1 MKIDLLDIETQ
12 YINNRN
18 LNYAK
23 KHYIEL
29 KYGIIRLEIT
39 YIDKIDSTFIEM
51 ESIIAGYE
59 NETSLTINNEGN
71 YEYSSC
77 TCGFHNST
85 EPCGHVWQL
94 AKYVIDNDLEAPYEY
109 EKNEDKEETVEKYF
123 EKRSKIVQETINNE
137 WFKEILKE
145 DIIDK
150 LSKIET
156 SSLNLVPSIEFDE
169 LHSSRNFPKI
179 KFKIGRDKLYT
190 IRDIYSQI
198 IIAIKDKEFK
208 NFGKE
213 LKVSMHYNAFTD
225 FSKKQ
230 LDFIIKYSN
239 SINQFKKNILDLNE
253 NNMDDFYNTYFDN
266 PYDEIIFEE
275 EDFKIELIIEKNDK
289 YYEIYLKNKYYNP
302 KEKEKKKEKV
312 QDKSDWRSYRF
323 NNI

>member
-51 ESIIAGYE
+51 ESIIAGYK

-71 YEYSSC
+71 YEHSSC
-77 TCGFHNST
+77 TCGFHNSM

-156 SSLNLVPSIEFDE
+156 SSLNLVPSIEFDG
-169 LHSSRNFPKI
+169 LHSSRIFPKI

-230 LDFIIKYSN
+230 LDFIIKYSD
-239 SINQFKKNILDLNE
+239 SINLR
-253 NNMDDFYNTYFDN
+253 
-266 PYDEIIFEE
+266 
-275 EDFKIELIIEKNDK
+275 KI
-289 YYEIYLKNKYYNP
+289 Y
-302 KEKEKKKEKV
+302 
-312 QDKSDWRSYRF
+312 
-323 NNI
+323 

>member
-1 MKIDLLDIETQ
+1 MKLDLLDIETQ

-29 KYGIIRLEIT
+29 EDGIIRLEIT
-39 YIDKIDSTFIEM
+39 YIDKINSTFIEM

-59 NETSLTINNEGN
+59 NETSLTINDEGN
-71 YEYSSC
+71 YEHSSC
-77 TCGFHNST
+77 TCGFHNSM

-94 AKYVIDNDLEAPYEY
+94 AKYVIDNNLEAPYEY
-109 EKNEDKEETVEKYF
+109 KKDEVREETIEKYF
-123 EKRSKIVQETINNE
+123 EKRSKIIQETINNE

-169 LHSSRNFPKI
+169 LHSSRNFPQI

-213 LKVSMHYNAFTD
+213 LKVSMYYNAFTD

-230 LDFIIKYSN
+230 LDFIIKHSN
-239 SINQFKKNILDLNE
+239 SINQFKKNMLDLNG
-253 NNMDDFYNTYFDN
+253 
-266 PYDEIIFEE
+266 
-275 EDFKIELIIEKNDK
+275 
-289 YYEIYLKNKYYNP
+289 
-302 KEKEKKKEKV
+302 
-312 QDKSDWRSYRF
+312 KSSR
-323 NNI
+323 